1 MPSNNISCHFK
12 PRHRY
17 GFIFQC
23 QAGVTGLVD
32 EASCRWEE
40 TVLKA
45 WDVHN
50 SPAGDQSRS
59 WFGRTAAR
67 SSYSLSI
74 SFHHTLLPTLYQ
86 KCVDII
92 PSHLDPKIVP
102 ELPRC
107 GSAFFFFFFFFF
119 VVVRLFSFFLF
130 YHDVTLTAWEHSC
143 FDHRL
148 LTKVLCAPFSC
159 SSHSSQIPRSPAKNN
174 DSAFHLFFFF
184 FILVQRKKYTR
195 GGKLLVC
202 AFQTLRDKSQPVDA
216 AVWDC
221 RGWDLFT
228 IVFFSDYSSTNA
240 EYIHGNWITVLH
252 VAPVWSTA
260 ASQLSDTA
268 ASPLS
273 SIRRAWDPFLY
284 LLRC

>member
-1 MPSNNISCHFK
+1 MPSNNISCYFK

-40 TVLKA
+40 TVLMA

-107 GSAFFFFFFFFF
+107 GSAFFFFF

-130 YHDVTLTAWEHSC
+130 YQDVTLTAWEHSC

-184 FILVQRKKYTR
+184 SFWFKGRNIREAENFWSVLSKPCATNHNLLTR
-195 GGKLLVC
+195 LYGTVEAETYLQLSFFLIIQ
-202 AFQTLRDKSQPVDA
+202 AQTLNI
-216 AVWDC
+216 
-221 RGWDLFT
+221 FT
-228 IVFFSDYSSTNA
+228 VIGLRYST
-240 EYIHGNWITVLH
+240 
-252 VAPVWSTA
+252 
-260 ASQLSDTA
+260 
-268 ASPLS
+268 
-273 SIRRAWDPFLY
+273 
-284 LLRC
+284 